1 MRCAFGIG
9 QIDFELRSH
18 VYVPNRQRVDRRVE
32 KCAGILQ
39 EQWFVAGRF
48 KRRVERQRDEDRD
61 VPVSDDL
68 ILEECRLSL
77 RPTTWNG
84 TVNGGRALMILFAG
98 LAFLPPANA
107 TQPTAVQTEIGFLL
121 TYVGTSGCDFY
132 RNGRWYDSKR
142 AEAHLRSKYA
152 TISAGGGIDTAEDFI
167 EKAATKS
174 SFSGRAYEVRCTG
187 AAIESS
193 HDWLTEAL
201 SQYRRSP
208 QADPPESERNEGPS
222 ESSAHL

>member
-18 VYVPNRQRVDRRVE
+18 VYVPNRQRVDGRVE

-68 ILEECRLSL
+68 ILDEYRLSL

-98 LAFLPPANA
+98 LAFLPVYLWIA
-107 TQPTAVQTEIGFLL
+107 TQEPIFREPLVVAIWLALIAFLMISNL
-121 TYVGTSGCDFY
+121 
-132 RNGRWYDSKR
+132 
-142 AEAHLRSKYA
+142 A
-152 TISAGGGIDTAEDFI
+152 T
-167 EKAATKS
+167 
-174 SFSGRAYEVRCTG
+174 
-187 AAIESS
+187 
-193 HDWLTEAL
+193 L
-201 SQYRRSP
+201 SWGSIRPRRSIRLEAIALAGKTRITIRRKKGISFRP
-208 QADPPESERNEGPS
+208 LLLVFEGDERVRATPKVDGFVR
-222 ESSAHL
+222 